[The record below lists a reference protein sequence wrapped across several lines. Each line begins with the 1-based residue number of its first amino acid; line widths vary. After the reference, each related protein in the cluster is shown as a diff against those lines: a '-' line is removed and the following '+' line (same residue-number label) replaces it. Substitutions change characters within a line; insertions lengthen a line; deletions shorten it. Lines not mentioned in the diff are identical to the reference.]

1 MINLFLNERLKLNLK
16 IQFEENKLGYISLS
30 IILILILFST
40 FSFLSPYD
48 PNKIDLS
55 NKLVNPSLKHL
66 FGTDEMGRD
75 YFTRSLYGGELL

>member
-1 MINLFLNERLKLNLK
+1 MINLFLNERLKLNFK
-16 IQFEENKLGYISLS
+16 IQFKENKLGYISLS

-40 FSFLSPYD
+40 FSFLSPHD

-55 NKLVNPSLKHL
+55 NKLVNPSLEHL